1 MVPAFCIDV
10 MIAERPKRRYAMRAR
25 GLLVPLI
32 ATLFLGTVSCY
43 YHSHYYP
50 PRGYYAR
57 PAAPAESPPAAGY
70 RLYSEAPRFPATDP
84 ARVSLL
90 KGEPKRE
97 LVRLG
102 EVWIRPSSTMDRYY
116 VEGVLR
122 DKAAGMGAD
131 ALVIVTDGTTSGGDR
146 RIVGVAIRYKR

>member
-1 MVPAFCIDV
+1 
-10 MIAERPKRRYAMRAR
+10 MRAR
-25 GLLVPLI
+25 SLLLALI
-32 ATLFLGTVSCY
+32 ATLFLGSVSCY

-57 PAAPAESPPAAGY
+57 PAAPAQSPPAAGY
-70 RLYSEAPRFPATDP
+70 RLFPEAPRFPAADP

-97 LVRLG
+97 HDRLG
-102 EVWIRPSSTMDRYY
+102 EVWIRPSYEMDRYY

-131 ALVIVTDGTTSGGDR
+131 ALVIVTDGTTSDGDR
-146 RIVGVAIRYKR
+146 RIVGVAIRYRR